1 MNQAPLL
8 VELFT
13 EELPPKSL
21 KLLGEQFSKKLFE
34 RLITNGL
41 VKSGTSYRSFATP
54 RRLAVY
60 IEAVLPKAADQL
72 VQEKLLPVSIGLDPQ
87 GNPTAPL
94 LKKLQALGMKDVPVE
109 QLERSGTGKNEVLSL
124 QIQKIGLDLQSG
136 LQDALDFVVQQLP
149 IAKTMHYQLNVGT
162 PEEVN
167 VQFVRPAHSLI
178 ALYDA
183 LIIPVHVL
191 GLTAGNTT
199 QGHRFLSPGMITI
212 DHAKNY
218 ETILLTQGK
227 VLANFD
233 DRLQSIDRQ
242 LHMAAGAYQVLKPQS
257 LLEEV
262 TALVEWPVVYTCHFE
277 EAFLEV
283 PQECLILTMQ
293 TNQKYFALTRPDGQ
307 LMNQFCIVSNIETTS
322 PAAIIAGNERVIR
335 PRLSDARFF
344 FTQDRKRKLS
354 DRIPDLSKVVY
365 HNLLGTQLDRSNR
378 IAQIAEQ
385 ISNAISKSKNESNA
399 AQVSA
404 LCERAALLI
413 KTDLLTDMVGE
424 FPELQGIMGGYYAK
438 HDGENPEVI
447 AACSE
452 HYLPRFSGD
461 TLPKTRVGLTLALA
475 DKLETLVGIWGIG
488 LQPTGEKD
496 PFALRRHALGIIRL
510 LIENQLAISIQDLL
524 DMTRQAF
531 TSEKVL
537 SCPNWHLLT
546 QFINDRL
553 RSYLKEQNNVIFK
566 PEEIEAVLSQEN
578 GFLYQL
584 PLKLLA
590 VRTFGELAQAAS
602 LANANKRISNI
613 LKKNL
618 AVLPPLNPKLLHQ
631 KAEQEL
637 FQSMQTLAPQIA
649 SAHQTEDFKGSLIL
663 LASISNLVSNF
674 FEEVM
679 VMDPNLELQQNR
691 LALLKDLH
699 QSMSMVAD
707 LSQLAQ

>member
-1 MNQAPLL
+1 M
-8 VELFT
+8 
-13 EELPPKSL
+13 
-21 KLLGEQFSKKLFE
+21 
-34 RLITNGL
+34 
-41 VKSGTSYRSFATP
+41 
-54 RRLAVY
+54 
-60 IEAVLPKAADQL
+60 
-72 VQEKLLPVSIGLDPQ
+72 
-87 GNPTAPL
+87 
-94 LKKLQALGMKDVPVE
+94 
-109 QLERSGTGKNEVLSL
+109 
-124 QIQKIGLDLQSG
+124 
-136 LQDALDFVVQQLP
+136 
-149 IAKTMHYQLNVGT
+149 
-162 PEEVN
+162 
-167 VQFVRPAHSLI
+167 
-178 ALYDA
+178 
-183 LIIPVHVL
+183 
-191 GLTAGNTT
+191 
-199 QGHRFLSPGMITI
+199 
-212 DHAKNY
+212 
-218 ETILLTQGK
+218 
-227 VLANFD
+227 
-233 DRLQSIDRQ
+233 
-242 LHMAAGAYQVLKPQS
+242 
-257 LLEEV
+257 
-262 TALVEWPVVYTCHFE
+262 
-277 EAFLEV
+277 
-283 PQECLILTMQ
+283 
-293 TNQKYFALTRPDGQ
+293 
-307 LMNQFCIVSNIETTS
+307 
-322 PAAIIAGNERVIR
+322 
-335 PRLSDARFF
+335 
-344 FTQDRKRKLS
+344 
-354 DRIPDLSKVVY
+354 
-365 HNLLGTQLDRSNR
+365 
-378 IAQIAEQ
+378 
-385 ISNAISKSKNESNA
+385 
-399 AQVSA
+399 
-404 LCERAALLI
+404 
-413 KTDLLTDMVGE
+413 
-424 FPELQGIMGGYYAK
+424 
-438 HDGENPEVI
+438 I

-566 PEEIEAVLSQEN
+566 PEEIEAVLSQQN

-590 VRTFGELAQAAS
+590 VRTFGELPQAAS

-613 LKKNL
+613 LKKNV

-663 LASISNLVSNF
+663 LASMSDLVSNF